1 MADEAIPV
9 GFDEVQR
16 RFAALRQAISTNGET
31 LRSTDE
37 RQLLVDQVRDAL
49 DRGEERLSDNKTTIV
64 ANTFV
69 LEDMIHRGT
78 HTEVCRARHRDL
90 GTYHAIK
97 MLRPDHSGNL
107 LAQRMLLR
115 EAAIGLPL
123 RHTNIVATQA
133 LLRLNDGCPALV
145 FEWSGNSLA
154 EFLRQGPIP
163 ISAIKALMTGVLSG
177 LASLHDA
184 GVVHCDVSPS
194 NLLLDGKRPE
204 TVRLADFGVA
214 LEIGKRHA
222 DLDLSFAG
230 QPDFAAPEQ
239 RAGKPIDGRC
249 DLYAAGRLL
258 SLLLDMCSESTD
270 GSPLYVLAAHLSQPS
285 RDARPENGRAA
296 AALFS
301 L

>member
-1 MADEAIPV
+1 MADDAVPS

-16 RFAALRQAISTNGET
+16 QFAALRQSLSTDGET

-49 DRGEERLSDNKTTIV
+49 DRGEERLSDKKTMIV

-69 LEDMIHRGT
+69 LEEIIHHGT
-78 HTEVCRARHRDL
+78 HTEVYRARHRDL
-90 GTYHAIK
+90 GTFHAIK
-97 MLRPDHSGNL
+97 TLSTDHSGNL
-107 LAQRMLLR
+107 LARQLLLR
-115 EAAIGLPL
+115 EAEIGLPL

-133 LLRLNDGCPALV
+133 LLRLNDGRPALV
-145 FEWSGNSLA
+145 FEWAGKSLA
-154 EFLRQGPIP
+154 DFLRQGPIP
-163 ISAIKALMTGVLSG
+163 ISTIKALMPGVLSG
-177 LASLHDA
+177 LAALHDA

-194 NLLLDGKRPE
+194 NLLLEGDRPE
-204 TVRLADFGVA
+204 TVRLADLGVA
-214 LEIGKRHA
+214 LEIGNRHA

-230 QPDFAAPEQ
+230 QPAFAPPEQ
-239 RAGKPIDGRC
+239 RAGEPLDGRC

-258 SLLLDMCSESTD
+258 SRLLDMCSESTD
-270 GSPLYVLAAHLSQPS
+270 GSPLYALAAHLSQPN
-285 RDARPENGRAA
+285 RDARPENARAA